1 MRSRGQHGDGDSK
14 EAIVVAARQLFAE
27 VGFERTTMRA
37 VAARARVDP
46 ALIYHY
52 FEGKEG
58 LLAAVLVP
66 PAEAAPL
73 LAGFTG
79 DPERAGE
86 ELVRRALQ
94 VWTEPGLRE
103 HAAAMLRIAISQEHA
118 ADRFRDTHRV
128 RADGCRRRGG

>member
-14 EAIVVAARQLFAE
+14 DALVVAARQLFAE

-37 VAARARVDP
+37 VAARAKVDP

-52 FEGKEG
+52 FDGKEG

-66 PAEAAPL
+66 PAAAAAL

-79 DPERAGE
+79 DAERAGE

-94 VWTEPGLRE
+94 VWTEPGLGEQAVRRS
-103 HAAAMLRIAISQEHA
+103 ASARRIARSCSGSSETRWPTTA
-118 ADRFRDTHRV
+118 ASCVPR
-128 RADGCRRRGG
+128 